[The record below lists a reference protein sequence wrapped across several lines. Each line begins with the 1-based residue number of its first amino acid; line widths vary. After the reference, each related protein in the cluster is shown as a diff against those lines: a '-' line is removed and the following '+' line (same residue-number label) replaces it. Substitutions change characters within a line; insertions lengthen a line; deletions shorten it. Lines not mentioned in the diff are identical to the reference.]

1 MNLKF
6 EHINKCYEGKTILKD
21 LNLVIKDVG
30 VVGII
35 GESGCGKSTLLRQLI
50 GIEFPDSGNLQIN
63 DENINEDTVKDFQLR
78 IGVVFQKHNL
88 FPHLTVKK
96 NIMLILTKVKKMTKE
111 EASKRTD
118 EILEE
123 LHLTPQANQIPRK
136 ISGGQAQ
143 RASIARALSTK
154 PELLFLDEPTAALD
168 PLLTKEVLSSIKELK
183 DSGIEFVFVTHEMDF
198 LRKFAD
204 VFIFMDEGEIIE
216 SGPIEQLEKPLTEK
230 LAKFVTR
237 E

>member
-6 EHINKCYEGKTILKD
+6 EHIKKSYEGKEILKD
-21 LNLVIKDVG
+21 LNYSISNVG

-50 GIEFPDSGNLQIN
+50 GIEFPDSGTLMIN
-63 DENINEDTVKDFQLR
+63 DEIIDENNVKDFQLR

-96 NIMLILTKVKKMTKE
+96 NIMLILTKVKKMSKE
-111 EASKRTD
+111 DALERTN

-123 LHLTPQANQIPRK
+123 LHLCDQADQIPRK

-168 PLLTKEVLSSIKELK
+168 PLLTKEVLTSIKELK

-204 VFIFMDEGEIIE
+204 EFIFMDDGEIIE
-216 SGPIEQLEKPLTEK
+216 TGPISQLKNPKTEMLK
-230 LAKFVTR
+230 KFVTR